1 MVRRF
6 NPKLQL
12 DKKIVINMPDTHTNP
27 PKSKVP
33 TCHLSNGVKGN
44 IGKTTFAKALVEM
57 YDQAKK
63 LRTIVDMDIWT
74 PNVARV
80 YEKNIVNAWGGGK
93 SNQLE
98 QSSEADFFT
107 RAAAVINDPKK
118 DPQNKAAEKTS
129 QQTITDLLSLEQIS
143 LTEDPTQAYLGDRL
157 LEIIT
162 ADPSID
168 TICSL
173 PANVDR
179 GIRFWLDQ
187 NDIDEQMASGKLP
200 FRLVNWWL
208 TDGSDESMTLL
219 ADFIDTYPNIKHV
232 LVLNKGIRTAE
243 PKWDNFLPSN
253 RLTKYF
259 QEGKLKCI
267 SLPPLLIDP
276 QLMIKIQQDHLSYVE
291 LKKIA
296 SRFVT
301 IKVDKWLDTS
311 YKAIK
316 STELCFT

>member
-1 MVRRF
+1 MSD
-6 NPKLQL
+6 P
-12 DKKIVINMPDTHTNP
+12 NP
-27 PKSKVP
+27 PKPKVP

-44 IGKTTFAKALVEM
+44 IGKTTFAKAMVEM
-57 YDQAKK
+57 YDHGKK
-63 LRTIVDMDIWT
+63 SRTIVDMDIWT

-80 YEKNIVNAWGGGK
+80 YAKNIVEAWGGGK
-93 SNQLE
+93 SAQPE
-98 QSSEADFFT
+98 QSSEADFFA
-107 RAAAVINDPKK
+107 RAVAVDNDPKK
-118 DPQNKAAEKTS
+118 GEKEKAAEKTS
-129 QQTITDLLSLEQIS
+129 QQVINNLLSLEQIS

-162 ADPSID
+162 ADSSID

-187 NDIDEQMASGKLP
+187 NDIDQQMANGKLP

-208 TDGSDESMTLL
+208 TDGSDESMSLL
-219 ADFIDTYPNIKHV
+219 ADFMDTYPNLKHV
-232 LVLNKGIRTAE
+232 LVLNKGIRTAV

-276 QLMIKIQQDHLSYVE
+276 QLMIKIHHDHLSYDE
-291 LKKIA
+291 LKKVA
-296 SRFVT
+296 SSFAK
-301 IKVDKWLDTS
+301 IKIDKWLEAS
-311 YKAIK
+311 SKAIQ
-316 STELCFT
+316 STDLCFT

>member
-1 MVRRF
+1 MSDT
-6 NPKLQL
+6 NP
-12 DKKIVINMPDTHTNP
+12 NP
-27 PKSKVP
+27 PKIKVP

-44 IGKTTFAKALVEM
+44 IGKTTFAKTMVEM
-57 YDQAKK
+57 YDQSKK

-80 YEKNIVNAWGGGK
+80 YARNIVDAWGGGK
-93 SNQLE
+93 STHPE
-98 QSSEADFFT
+98 QSSEADFFA
-107 RAAAVINDPKK
+107 RAAAAVENDPKK
-118 DPQNKAAEKTS
+118 DGQNNKAAEKTS
-129 QQTITDLLSLEQIS
+129 QQAITDLLSLEQIS

-187 NDIDEQMASGKLP
+187 NDIDQQMAKGKLP

-208 TDGSDESMTLL
+208 TDGSDESMSLL

-232 LVLNKGIRTAE
+232 LVLNKGIRTAV
-243 PKWDNFLPSN
+243 PKWDNFLPSE

-276 QLMIKIQQDHLSYVE
+276 QLMIKIQQDHLSYAE
-291 LKKIA
+291 LTKTASSFAKIK
-296 SRFVT
+296 
-301 IKVDKWLDTS
+301 IDKWLEAS
-311 YKAIK
+311 SKAIQ
-316 STELCFT
+316 STDLCFT

>member
-1 MVRRF
+1 MSD
-6 NPKLQL
+6 P
-12 DKKIVINMPDTHTNP
+12 NP
-27 PKSKVP
+27 PKPKVP

-44 IGKTTFAKALVEM
+44 IGKTTFAKAMVEM
-57 YDQAKK
+57 YDQGKK
-63 LRTIVDMDIWT
+63 SRTIVDMDIWT

-80 YEKNIVNAWGGGK
+80 YAKNIVEAWGGGK
-93 SNQLE
+93 LTQPK
-98 QSSEADFFT
+98 QSSEADFFA
-107 RAAAVINDPKK
+107 RAAAVIEIEPKK
-118 DPQNKAAEKTS
+118 TAENKDKATEKPSQDAIAE
-129 QQTITDLLSLEQIS
+129 LLSLEQIS

-162 ADPSID
+162 TDPSID

-187 NDIDEQMASGKLP
+187 NDIDQQMAKGKLP

-219 ADFIDTYPNIKHV
+219 ADFMDTYPNIKHV
-232 LVLNKGIRTAE
+232 LVLNKGIRTAV
-243 PKWDNFLPSN
+243 PKWDNFLPSE

-276 QLMIKIQQDHLSYVE
+276 QLMIKIQHDHISYTE
-291 LKKIA
+291 LTKTASSFAKIK
-296 SRFVT
+296 
-301 IKVDKWLDTS
+301 IDKWLEAS
-311 YKAIK
+311 SKAIQ
-316 STELCFT
+316 STDLCFT

>member
-1 MVRRF
+1 MSDTAPV
-6 NPKLQL
+6 PK
-12 DKKIVINMPDTHTNP
+12 I
-27 PKSKVP
+27 KVP

-44 IGKTTFAKALVEM
+44 IGKTTFAKAMVEM
-57 YDQAKK
+57 YDQGKK

-80 YEKNIVNAWGGGK
+80 YAKNIVEAWGGSK
-93 SNQLE
+93 STQPE
-98 QSSEADFFT
+98 QSSEADFFA
-107 RAAAVINDPKK
+107 RAAAVIDLDPKK
-118 DPQNKAAEKTS
+118 DAQNKDKAADKPAQEV
-129 QQTITDLLSLEQIS
+129 ITDLLSLEQIS

-187 NDIDEQMASGKLP
+187 NDIDQQMASGKLP

-208 TDGSDESMTLL
+208 TDGSDESMSLL

-232 LVLNKGIRTAE
+232 LVLNKGIRTAV

-276 QLMIKIQQDHLSYVE
+276 QLMIKIQHDHLSYVE

-296 SRFVT
+296 SSFVT
-301 IKVDKWLDTS
+301 IKIDKWLDTS
-311 YKAIK
+311 HKAIK
-316 STELCFT
+316 STDLCFT

>member
-1 MVRRF
+1 MSDTASV
-6 NPKLQL
+6 PK
-12 DKKIVINMPDTHTNP
+12 I
-27 PKSKVP
+27 KVP

-44 IGKTTFAKALVEM
+44 IGKTTFAKAMVEM
-57 YDQAKK
+57 YDQGKK

-80 YEKNIVNAWGGGK
+80 YAKNIVEAWGGSK
-93 SNQLE
+93 STKPE
-98 QSSEADFFT
+98 QSSEADFFA
-107 RAAAVINDPKK
+107 RAAAVIDLDPKK
-118 DPQNKAAEKTS
+118 DAQNKDKAAKPAQEV
-129 QQTITDLLSLEQIS
+129 ITDLLSLEQIS

-157 LEIIT
+157 LEVIT

-187 NDIDEQMASGKLP
+187 NDIDQQMANGKLP

-208 TDGSDESMTLL
+208 TDGSDESMSLL

-232 LVLNKGIRTAE
+232 LVLNKGIRTAV

-276 QLMIKIQQDHLSYVE
+276 QLMVKIQHDHLSYAE

-296 SRFVT
+296 SSFVT
-301 IKVDKWLDTS
+301 IKIDKWLDTS

-316 STELCFT
+316 SSHLCFT

>member
-1 MVRRF
+1 MSDPVL
-6 NPKLQL
+6 NSPNLPK
-12 DKKIVINMPDTHTNP
+12 P
-27 PKSKVP
+27 KVP

-44 IGKTTFAKALVEM
+44 IGKTTFAKTMVEM
-57 YDQAKK
+57 YDQGKK
-63 LRTIVDMDIWT
+63 LRTIVDMDLWT

-80 YEKNIVNAWGGGK
+80 YARNIVDAWGGVK
-93 SNQLE
+93 SPQPE
-98 QSSEADFFT
+98 QSSEADFFA
-107 RAAAVINDPKK
+107 RAAAAIDPKSLQDK
-118 DPQNKAAEKTS
+118 PIEKTS
-129 QQTITDLLSLEQIS
+129 QQKITEMLSLEQIS

-187 NDIDEQMASGKLP
+187 NDIDQQMGNGKLP

-208 TDGSDESMTLL
+208 TDGSDESMSLL
-219 ADFIDTYPNIKHV
+219 ADFMDAYPNIRHV
-232 LVLNKGIRTAE
+232 LVLNKGIRTAV
-243 PKWDNFLPSN
+243 PKWDNFLPSE

-276 QLMIKIQQDHLSYVE
+276 QLMIKIQHDYLSYAE

-296 SRFVT
+296 SSFVT
-301 IKVDKWLDTS
+301 IKIDKWLDTS

-316 STELCFT
+316 STDLCFT

>member
-1 MVRRF
+1 MSDPVL
-6 NPKLQL
+6 NSPNL
-12 DKKIVINMPDTHTNP
+12 

-44 IGKTTFAKALVEM
+44 IGKTTFAKTMVEM
-57 YDQAKK
+57 YDQGKK
-63 LRTIVDMDIWT
+63 LRTIVDMDLWT

-80 YEKNIVNAWGGGK
+80 YARNIVDAWGGVK
-93 SNQLE
+93 STQPK
-98 QSSEADFFT
+98 QSSEADFFA
-107 RAAAVINDPKK
+107 RAAAGIEFDPSK
-118 DPQNKAAEKTS
+118 DKSIEKTS
-129 QQTITDLLSLEQIS
+129 QQKITEMLSLEQIS

-162 ADPSID
+162 ADPLID

-187 NDIDEQMASGKLP
+187 NDIDQQMAKGKLP

-208 TDGSDESMTLL
+208 TDGSDESMSLL
-219 ADFIDTYPNIKHV
+219 ADFMDTYPNIKHV
-232 LVLNKGIRTAE
+232 LVLNKGIRTAV
-243 PKWDNFLPSN
+243 PKWDNFLPSE

-276 QLMIKIQQDHLSYVE
+276 QLMIKIQHDHISYTE
-291 LKKIA
+291 LTKTASSFAKIK
-296 SRFVT
+296 
-301 IKVDKWLDTS
+301 IDKWLEAS
-311 YKAIK
+311 SKAIQ
-316 STELCFT
+316 STDLCFT